1 MPTKKEVERIV
12 LYDGV
17 CNLCDA
23 SVNFIIE
30 HDPDAKFQFAPM
42 QETAGQALLKK
53 HGLEDLDMSSFV
65 LIKNGKVYLR
75 STAWMHI
82 VRDLRGPWKTLAVF
96 GVVPSFIRDGIYN
109 FIGANRYKWFG
120 KKDMC
125 LMPTADIR
133 KRFIGWENP
142 SGA

>member
-1 MPTKKEVERIV
+1 MKKEVEQIV

-17 CNLCDA
+17 CNLCNA

-30 HDPDAKFQFAPM
+30 HDPEARFQFAPM
-42 QETAGQALLKK
+42 QEPAGQALLKK

-65 LIKNGKVYLR
+65 LIKDSSVFLR

-82 VRDLRGPWKTLAVF
+82 VRDLRGPWKALSVF

-109 FIGANRYKWFG
+109 FIGTNRYKWFG

-125 LMPTADIR
+125 LIPTPDIR
-133 KRFIGWENP
+133 KRFIGWEKP
-142 SGA
+142 SGV